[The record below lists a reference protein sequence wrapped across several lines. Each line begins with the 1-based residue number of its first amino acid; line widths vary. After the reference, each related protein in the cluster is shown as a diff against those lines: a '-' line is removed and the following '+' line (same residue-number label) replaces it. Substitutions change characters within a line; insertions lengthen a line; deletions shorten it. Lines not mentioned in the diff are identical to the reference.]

1 MSTYFAPTKFVWR
14 LGGNQVHLCGSF
26 TRWVETVPMVP
37 EEGQPGVF
45 SVVVHLP
52 PGYHQYKF
60 IVDGEWRHDEAQPFM
75 PDPIGNVNNWLF
87 VRKPE
92 SQEERIS
99 HLPGDT
105 PHDISNTA
113 PIDGRDI
120 NEAQGALNG
129 KLPQLGGALM
139 ASLAGEQE
147 KEPLFTKSKVKEFLS
162 HHTAS
167 ELIPESGKVVLLDID
182 LPLRQALHAL
192 HEQGAASA
200 PLFDPLSSCISGM
213 ISASDFITTL
223 QHLKILASKSSNPM
237 SEAEMDQH
245 TIRGLR
251 AELCRQ
257 GNHPKPLVCVRP
269 EDSLQHVVDML
280 LSNHCSMAPIV
291 KVKEKTTSQGDKV
304 QDVLHNATLGG
315 VMACLLRHFRS
326 SLALLPLLAQPLESL
341 PLGTWSP
348 DSEVA
353 QKLSQSEDILTRSIS
368 NLATVNPSTL
378 LTEAFR
384 ILVEGGFSCVP
395 VVDDEGMLVDI
406 YARSDI
412 TTLAKSNAYSRLQFE
427 DVTVGQA
434 LALAAQPNPPSL
446 LSGSGNKQQTWA
458 GTSPSASQNSINDPS
473 IPPGKHRIHA
483 CTNKDPLRL
492 VMERLSIPGVRR
504 LLIVNPES
512 KKLEGIISLSDV
524 ARFLM
529 T

>member
-1 MSTYFAPTKFVWR
+1 MSTYFAPTKFLWR

-75 PDPIGNVNNWLF
+75 PDPLGNVNNWLF

-92 SQEERIS
+92 SQDEDQGVP
-99 HLPGDT
+99 HLPVDSAQ
-105 PHDISNTA
+105 DISNRMPAEVHQAETS
-113 PIDGRDI
+113 
-120 NEAQGALNG
+120 LNFRP
-129 KLPQLGGALM
+129 PQMGGALM
-139 ASLAGEQE
+139 ASLAGNQD
-147 KEPLFTKSKVKEFLS
+147 KEPLFTKSKIKEFLS

-200 PLFDPLSSCISGM
+200 PLFDPVDACISG
-213 ISASDFITTL
+213 ILSASDFITTL
-223 QHLKILASKSSNPM
+223 QHLKNLALESSNPM

-251 AELCRQ
+251 EELSRQ
-257 GNHPKPLVCVRP
+257 GDPPKALVSVKP
-269 EDSLQHVVDML
+269 EDSLQHVVDVL
-280 LSNHCSMAPIV
+280 LSNHCSMAPV
-291 KVKEKTTSQGDKV
+291 VTTKETSNSIGYEV
-304 QDVLHNATLGG
+304 RDVLHNATLGG
-315 VMACLLRHFRS
+315 VLACLLRHFRS

-341 PLGTWSP
+341 PLGTWSL
-348 DSEVA
+348 DSNVA
-353 QKLSQSEDILTRSIS
+353 ILREGKDSVSRNIS
-368 NLATVNPSTL
+368 SLATVNPSTL
-378 LTEAFR
+378 LTEAFS
-384 ILVEGGFSCVP
+384 ILLDGGFSCLP
-395 VVDDEGMLVDI
+395 VVDDDGMLVDI
-406 YARSDI
+406 YARADI
-412 TTLAKSNAYSRLQFE
+412 TSLAKSNAYSRLQFE

-446 LSGSGNKQQTWA
+446 LSGPGNKQQAWA
-458 GTSPSASQNSINDPS
+458 GTSPSASQNSMNDVTSVPA
-473 IPPGKHRIHA
+473 KHRVHA
-483 CTNKDPLRL
+483 CTNKDPLRA

-512 KKLEGIISLSDV
+512 KKLEGIVSLSDV

>member
-1 MSTYFAPTKFVWR
+1 
-14 LGGNQVHLCGSF
+14 
-26 TRWVETVPMVP
+26 MVP
-37 EEGQPGVF
+37 EEGQSGVF
-45 SVVVHLP
+45 SVIVHLP

-75 PDPIGNVNNWLF
+75 PDPLGNVNNWLF

-92 SQEERIS
+92 SQEEGQGTT
-99 HLPGDT
+99 HLPVDSA
-105 PHDISNTA
+105 HDMSTGTGVFADERNIHLPRDNL
-113 PIDGRDI
+113 DGRVS
-120 NEAQGALNG
+120 QTS
-129 KLPQLGGALM
+129 GALM
-139 ASLAGEQE
+139 ASLEQE
-147 KEPLFTKSKVKEFLS
+147 KEPLFTKSKIKEFLS

-200 PLFDPLSSCISGM
+200 PLFDPVNACISGM

-223 QHLKILASKSSNPM
+223 QHLKILALKSSNPM

-251 AELCRQ
+251 EELCRE
-257 GNHPKPLVCVRP
+257 GNPPKALVCVQP

-280 LSNHCSMAPIV
+280 LSNRCSMAPVVRV
-291 KVKEKTTSQGDKV
+291 KDSFHLNEDVV

-326 SLALLPLLAQPLESL
+326 SLALLPLLAQPLKSL
-341 PLGTWSP
+341 PLGTWSM
-348 DSEVA
+348 DSE
-353 QKLSQSEDILTRSIS
+353 IS
-368 NLATVNPSTL
+368 NQEKVSSTKNIRNLATVNPSTL
-378 LTEAFR
+378 LTEAFS
-384 ILVEGGFSCVP
+384 ILVDGQFSCLP
-395 VVDDEGMLVDI
+395 VVDDEGIVVDI

-434 LALAAQPNPPSL
+434 LALAAQLNPPSL
-446 LSGSGNKQQTWA
+446 LSGPGNKQQAWA
-458 GTSPSASQNSINDPS
+458 GTSPSTSQTSINDPMT
-473 IPPGKHRIHA
+473 PLGKHRVHA
-483 CTNKDPLRL
+483 CTNQDPLRT

-504 LLIVNPES
+504 LLIVNPEN
-512 KKLEGIISLSDV
+512 KKLEGIVSLSDV

>member
-75 PDPIGNVNNWLF
+75 PDPLGNVNNWLF

-92 SQEERIS
+92 NQDEGVP
-99 HLPGDT
+99 HLPVDSA
-105 PHDISNTA
+105 HDMSTGL
-113 PIDGRDI
+113 PSDGRDI
-120 NEAQGALNG
+120 QSQAGLNSG
-129 KLPQLGGALM
+129 VQLGGALM
-139 ASLAGEQE
+139 ASLAGDQE

-200 PLFDPLSSCISGM
+200 PLFDPVGACISGI

-223 QHLKILASKSSNPM
+223 QHLKLLASESSNPM

-251 AELCRQ
+251 EELSRQ
-257 GNHPKPLVCVRP
+257 GNPPKPLVCVQP
-269 EDSLQHVVDML
+269 EDSLQHVVDTL
-280 LSNHCSMAPIV
+280 LSNHCSMVPVVRIKEGVNPI
-291 KVKEKTTSQGDKV
+291 QGKV

-326 SLALLPLLAQPLESL
+326 SLSMLPLLAQPLESL
-341 PLGTWSP
+341 PLGTWSL
-348 DSEVA
+348 DSDVA
-353 QKLSQSEDILTRSIS
+353 KSLNQGKDSSSRNFS

-412 TTLAKSNAYSRLQFE
+412 TTLAKANAYSRLQFE

-434 LALAAQPNPPSL
+434 LSLASQPNPPAL
-446 LSGSGNKQQTWA
+446 LSGPGNKQQTWA
-458 GTSPSASQNSINDPS
+458 GTSPSTSQASINDPS
-473 IPPGKHRIHA
+473 APSAKHRVHA

-492 VMERLSIPGVRR
+492 VMERLAMPGVRR
-504 LLIVNPES
+504 LLIVNPEN
-512 KKLEGIISLSDV
+512 KKLEGIVSLSDV
-524 ARFLM
+524 ARFLL